1 MADNR
6 WNNISKSSEI
16 ARNFLTSHQNN
27 GESEI
32 VFNSNTSIDQNITRN
47 TTPLSDVHMHD
58 AISFLDS
65 DTELLVKNE
74 QEPVAVRVVWNLL
87 ENTSRVYFPRSIA
100 ADEPETIC
108 LSVKGDPYSVRENG
122 VMLDA
127 LNYVRMLFSEQ
138 SGINPAY

>member
-1 MADNR
+1 MTDNR

-16 ARNFLTSHQNN
+16 ARNFLTFYQNN
-27 GESEI
+27 YESEI
-32 VFNSNTSIDQNITRN
+32 VFNSNTSIDPNIARN
-47 TTPLSDVHMHD
+47 TIPLSDVHMHD
-58 AISFLDS
+58 AISFLGS

-100 ADEPETIC
+100 TDEPETIC

-138 SGINPAY
+138 SGIVPAY